1 MDFNKF
7 FQFNNN
13 KICKYYEINIFT
25 NQFKRQENY
34 DIILANI
41 VKLMSNILQLSNK
54 EYNKDFVI
62 INIDFKDF
70 DIFSFDSDFCYTL
83 ITVMQNLYPEK
94 LKTCN
99 VFNMS
104 SFYKNIL
111 SFILNLLDENTR
123 SKIKIIKPLKDQDNS
138 NFEIK

>member
-1 MDFNKF
+1 MDFDKF
-7 FQFNNN
+7 FQYKNNTEEQ
-13 KICKYYEINIFT
+13 YYEINIFT

-34 DIILANI
+34 DIILATI
-41 VKLMSNILQLSNK
+41 VKLMSIILEKSNN

-62 INIDFKDF
+62 INIDFLDF

-99 VFNMS
+99 VYNMS

-111 SFILNLLDENTR
+111 RFILNLLDDNTR
-123 SKIKIIKPLKDQDNS
+123 SKIKIIKKDKNQENY

>member
-1 MDFNKF
+1 MDFDKF
-7 FQFNNN
+7 FQYKNNT
-13 KICKYYEINIFT
+13 KEKYYEINILT

-34 DIILANI
+34 DIILASI
-41 VKLMSNILQLSNK
+41 VKLMSIILEKSNK

-62 INIDFKDF
+62 INIDFLDF

-111 SFILNLLDENTR
+111 RFILNLLDENTR
-123 SKIKIIKPLKDQDNS
+123 SKIKIIKNNKTQEN
-138 NFEIK
+138 NTVEFK